1 MSRVDLDPVVDEV
14 LNRPTN
20 RVLCCPIN
28 RTIRV
33 WGQSMEKTISA
44 SELKNSLGGVLRE
57 VRQGDEIRVVEQRG
71 VPTAAIISIDDLR
84 LLRDAKKRQ
93 RQEQLL
99 EEMRQL
105 TARLAEQQQD
115 MTPDESDQMVQEL
128 SDAVMD
134 AVVEK
139 ARHRFEQFS

>member
-1 MSRVDLDPVVDEV
+1 MTTV
-14 LNRPTN
+14 
-20 RVLCCPIN
+20 
-28 RTIRV
+28 
-33 WGQSMEKTISA
+33 EKTISA
-44 SELKNSLGGVLRE
+44 SELKNSLGAVLRE
-57 VRQGDEIRVVEQRG
+57 VRQEDEIRVIEQRG
-71 VPTAAIISIDDLR
+71 VPAAAIISIDDLR

-105 TARLAEQQQD
+105 TARLAEHQQD
-115 MTPDESDQMVQEL
+115 MTPDEADQMVQEL

>member
-1 MSRVDLDPVVDEV
+1 
-14 LNRPTN
+14 
-20 RVLCCPIN
+20 
-28 RTIRV
+28 
-33 WGQSMEKTISA
+33 MEKTISA
-44 SELKNSLGGVLRE
+44 SELKNSLGAVLRE
-57 VRQGDEIRVVEQRG
+57 VRQEDEIRVIEQRG
-71 VPTAAIISIDDLR
+71 VPAAAIISIDDLR

-105 TARLAEQQQD
+105 TARLAERQQG
-115 MTPDESDQMVQEL
+115 MTPDEADQMVQEL
-128 SDAVMD
+128 SDLVMD

>member
-1 MSRVDLDPVVDEV
+1 
-14 LNRPTN
+14 
-20 RVLCCPIN
+20 
-28 RTIRV
+28 
-33 WGQSMEKTISA
+33 MEKTISA

>member
-1 MSRVDLDPVVDEV
+1 V
-14 LNRPTN
+14 
-20 RVLCCPIN
+20 
-28 RTIRV
+28 
-33 WGQSMEKTISA
+33 EKTISA
-44 SELKNSLGGVLRE
+44 SELKNSLGAVLRE
-57 VRQGDEIRVVEQRG
+57 VRQEDEIRVIEQRG
-71 VPTAAIISIDDLR
+71 VPAAAIISIDDLR

-93 RQEQLL
+93 RQELLL

-105 TARLAEQQQD
+105 TARLAERQQG
-115 MTPDESDQMVQEL
+115 MTPDEADQMVQEL

>member
-1 MSRVDLDPVVDEV
+1 VKLDPTAEEAF
-14 LNRPTN
+14 NWPTN

-33 WGQSMEKTISA
+33 WVQSIEKTISA

-71 VPTAAIISIDDLR
+71 VPAAAIISIEDLR
-84 LLRDAKKRQ
+84 LLRTAKEEKR
-93 RQEQLL
+93 RAELL
-99 EEMRQL
+99 EEFRQL
-105 TARLAEQQQD
+105 QESLAERQKG
-115 MTPDESDQMVQEL
+115 MTADEADRMVQEL

-139 ARHRFEQFS
+139 AWHRFER

>member
-1 MSRVDLDPVVDEV
+1 
-14 LNRPTN
+14 
-20 RVLCCPIN
+20 
-28 RTIRV
+28 
-33 WGQSMEKTISA
+33 MEKTISA
-44 SELKNSLGGVLRE
+44 RELKNSLGAVLRE
-57 VRQGDEIRVVEQRG
+57 VRQEDEIRVIEQRG
-71 VPTAAIISIDDLR
+71 VPAAAIISIDDLR

-105 TARLAEQQQD
+105 TARLAERQQG
-115 MTPDESDQMVQEL
+115 MTPDEADQMVQEL

>member
-1 MSRVDLDPVVDEV
+1 
-14 LNRPTN
+14 
-20 RVLCCPIN
+20 
-28 RTIRV
+28 
-33 WGQSMEKTISA
+33 MEKTISA
-44 SELKNSLGGVLRE
+44 SELKNSLGAVLRE
-57 VRQGDEIRVVEQRG
+57 VRQDDEIRVIEQRG
-71 VPTAAIISIDDLR
+71 VPAAAIISIEDLR

-93 RQEQLL
+93 RQEELL

-105 TARLAEQQQD
+105 SARLREQQQG
-115 MTPDESDQMVQEL
+115 MTPDEADQMVQEL